1 MPVTVEELSSTVTVE
16 PGPGGGQQAAT
27 PDHPWTRLARY
38 AAARDRQAE
47 DERRVRAEGFD
58 D

>member
-1 MPVTVEELSSTVTVE
+1 MALTVEEMSSAVTVE
-16 PGPGGGQQAAT
+16 PGPGAEPSAA
-27 PDHPWTRLARY
+27 PDRAWTRLALFE
-38 AAARDRQAE
+38 AARDRLAE

>member
-1 MPVTVEELSSTVTVE
+1 MPVTVEELSSSVTVE
-16 PGPGGGQQAAT
+16 PGPGAEPSAAPT
-27 PDHPWTRLARY
+27 HAWTRLAQY